1 MGDSGGDGALYT
13 MVEAARHKGVS
24 YQTVSRAVIAGRLPA
39 RRLGRQALIAAADL
53 AAWAPERHKA
63 PRKYRRGADAEASA
77 APIDA
82 VTLDRAAL
90 ERRIAMLAMA
100 LTAAAPGLPVAD
112 LRGIADGLA
121 ALVARARRDDW

>member
-1 MGDSGGDGALYT
+1 MDGGDGALYT
-13 MVEAARHKGVS
+13 MAEAARRKGVS
-24 YQTVSRAVIAGRLPA
+24 YHTVSRAVVAGRLPA

-53 AAWAPERHKA
+53 AAWAPERNKA
-63 PRKYRRGADAEASA
+63 PRKYRRREPESAAAA

-82 VTLDRAAL
+82 ATLDRVEL
-90 ERRIAMLAMA
+90 ERRIATLATA
-100 LTAAAPGLPVAD
+100 LAAAAPGLPVAD